1 METLAL
7 IETLD
12 RDGQPRQILRV
23 SQWPVRI
30 GRAIA
35 CDLVLDDPHVAAHHA
50 TLELRD
56 DGVHVVPAATLN
68 GVRLGRAAIAPGST
82 PLLPAAALLTLG
94 GTSLRVRLAGE
105 VLAPEQRLLDLHQ
118 YARRHVT
125 TLLLLIAFAAL
136 WKGFDLWHT
145 AMPGQPGSVLAWSY
159 LAAPA
164 GLVVWCA
171 AWAIG
176 SMLFQ
181 RRFAFWA
188 HLHVA
193 LRWLMAGVVAEA
205 VTAQLAFAFS
215 MPWLDKL
222 GRIAFVVAIALMIWR
237 HMGLLLPQRRRA
249 FGIAI
254 ASALAVGGGL
264 LLADRSMQQQP
275 LVGDL
280 YLGTISLPAMR
291 MARPVPVDAFV
302 KSAAPLEKTL
312 SHWTKAGDDGA
323 DADDS
328 DDEDDGG

>member
-118 YARRHVT
+118 YERRHVT

-136 WKGFDLWHT
+136 WKGFDLWLT

-222 GRIAFVVAIALMIWR
+222 GRIAFVVAIA
-237 HMGLLLPQRRRA
+237 
-249 FGIAI
+249 
-254 ASALAVGGGL
+254 
-264 LLADRSMQQQP
+264 QQQP

>member
-12 RDGQPRQILRV
+12 RDGQPRQVLRV

-50 TLELRD
+50 TLEMQG
-56 DGVHVVPAATLN
+56 DGLHVVPAATLN
-68 GVRLGRAAIAPGST
+68 GVRVGRAAIAPGST
-82 PLLPAAALLTLG
+82 SLLPATGLLTLG
-94 GTSLRVRLAGE
+94 GTTLRVRQAGE

-118 YARRHVT
+118 YERRHAV
-125 TLLLLIAFAAL
+125 TLLLLIVFAAL
-136 WKGFDLWHT
+136 WKGFDLWLT
-145 AMPGQPGSVLAWSY
+145 AVPGQPGSVLAWSY

-188 HLHVA
+188 HLYIA
-193 LRWLMAGVVAEA
+193 LTWLMAGAVVEA
-205 VTAQLAFAFS
+205 VTAQLAFALS
-215 MPWLDKL
+215 MPSLEKL
-222 GRIAFVVAIALMIWR
+222 GRVAFVAAVATMMWR

-249 FGIAI
+249 FGVAI
-254 ASALAVGGGL
+254 AGAVAVGGGL
-264 LLADRSMQQQP
+264 LLIDRSVQQQP

-280 YLGTISLPAMR
+280 YLGTISLPALR
-291 MARPVPVDAFV
+291 VARPVPVDGFV

-312 SHWTKAGDDGA
+312 SHWARTGDDG
-323 DADDS
+323 S
-328 DDEDDGG
+328 DEPESDEED

>member
-30 GRAIA
+30 GRAID

-50 TLELRD
+50 TLAWHE
-56 DGVHVVPAATLN
+56 DGLHIEPAATVN
-68 GVRLGRAAIAPGST
+68 GVRLGRAAIAPGSS
-82 PLLPAAALLTLG
+82 PPLPAAGLLTLG
-94 GTSLRVRLAGE
+94 ATTLRVRLAGE
-105 VLAPEQRLLDLHQ
+105 PLAPEQRLVDLHQ
-118 YARRHVT
+118 YERRHAVA
-125 TLLLLIAFAAL
+125 LMALIAFAAL
-136 WKGFDLWHT
+136 WKGFELWLT
-145 AMPGQPGSVLAWSY
+145 SVPGSPGSALAWGY
-159 LAAPA
+159 LSAPA

-171 AWAIG
+171 IWAIG

-193 LRWLMAGVVAEA
+193 LTWLLIGVVTEA
-205 VTAQLAFAFS
+205 VTAQVAFALS
-215 MPWLDKL
+215 MPAIEKF
-222 GRIAFVVAIALMIWR
+222 GRIVFVAAIAMMMWR

-249 FGIAI
+249 FAIAI
-254 ASALAVGGGL
+254 ASAVTVGGGL
-264 LLADRSMQQQP
+264 LLVDRSLQQEP

-280 YLGTISLPAMR
+280 YLGTISLPGVR
-291 MARPVPVDAFV
+291 LARTVSADAFV

-312 SHWTKAGDDGA
+312 SHWAKPGDD
-323 DADDS
+323 DD
-328 DDEDDGG
+328 DDEPASDEE